1 MIHSIPRAYRFP
13 GGEYYAPFLDLATR
27 PHLLIA
33 GATGSGKSVL
43 VNGIITTLLMQRSP
57 SSCKFVLLDPKRVEL
72 LDFAPLPHTVRYASE
87 PDDMIH
93 ALEWTVE
100 EMDRRFRVM
109 QAQHVKSYDGSD
121 MYVIIDELA
130 DLMTTQKNAVLPLLQ
145 RIAQVGRAARVHMI
159 ACTQNVLAVTIPTVL
174 KCNFPTVVGL
184 RTASRRQSM
193 YLIDAPGCELLP
205 DPITERKSYA
215 WIRDGA
221 NLHKEFIYKYSDDVL
236 PSLLNWWTTSA
247 CIAS

>member
-1 MIHSIPRAYRFP
+1 MTSSIPSAYRTP
-13 GGEYYAPFLDLATR
+13 GGQFYRPFLDLAAR

-57 SSCKFVLLDPKRVEL
+57 SLCQFVMLDPKRVEL
-72 LDFAPLPHTVRYASE
+72 VDFATLPHTIHYASE
-87 PDDMIH
+87 PDDMLR
-93 ALEWTVE
+93 ALSWTVD

-109 QAQHVKSYDGSD
+109 QATRTKNYEGAD
-121 MYVIIDELA
+121 MYIIIDELA

-145 RIAQVGRAARVHMI
+145 RIAQVGRAAHVHLI
-159 ACTQNVLAVTIPTVL
+159 ACTQNVLAITIPTVL
-174 KCNFPTVVGL
+174 KCNFPVTVGL

-205 DPITERKSYA
+205 DPITEHKSYA

-221 NLHKEFIYKYSDDVL
+221 NLHKEFIYRYTDNVL
-236 PSLLNWWTTSA
+236 PSLINWWTTSA
-247 CIAS
+247 CVA